1 MDIPGIG
8 TLLLLVI
15 SSIFIFSTWKRM
27 CKKSNLPPGPTP
39 LPLVGN
45 FLQMRSGEMAESLF
59 NLWKVYGSVYTL
71 HFGPKP
77 VVFLCGYETVKEA
90 LVDQAEEFSSRGSLP
105 IVDNF
110 VRGYGLGF
118 ANGERWKQMRAF
130 TLKTLKNF
138 GMGKKSMEE
147 KIQEEATFLVEEL
160 QKSKELPMDP
170 SKLLMKA
177 ACNIL
182 YSITFGNRLD
192 YKDEALS
199 KILNKL
205 DESFQIFS
213 SIWGQ
218 LKNILP
224 SVMNY
229 VPGPH
234 QKIDAL
240 SAELVELFHE
250 RVKINQSTLDPSCPR
265 DFVDCFLIKMQ
276 EEKQNPNT
284 EFTMRNLLMT
294 DHTLFFGGIETVSTT
309 IRHGLLFLLK
319 YPEIQAKLHK
329 EIDQV
334 IGQNQMPNMGHRNEM
349 PYMNAV
355 IHEILRF
362 ADVTPLGV
370 PHCVTKDTKF
380 RGYTIPKGTDIYPL
394 LFSVHRDPS
403 KFSTPYKFNPNHFL
417 DEDGRFKNNKAML
430 TFSAG
435 KRVCLGEPLA
445 RMELFL
451 FFTTI
456 LQNFTL
462 TSKTQFT
469 ESDITPRMT
478 GVFKFPI
485 YYELSFV
492 TR

>member
-218 LKNILP
+218 
-224 SVMNY
+224 
-229 VPGPH
+229 
-234 QKIDAL
+234 
-240 SAELVELFHE
+240 
-250 RVKINQSTLDPSCPR
+250 
-265 DFVDCFLIKMQ
+265 
-276 EEKQNPNT
+276 EKQNPST

-403 KFSTPYKFNPNHFL
+403 QFSTPYKFNPNHFL

-435 KRVCLGEPLA
+435 KRVCPGEPLA
-445 RMELFL
+445 RMELFM

-469 ESDITPRMT
+469 KSDITPKMT